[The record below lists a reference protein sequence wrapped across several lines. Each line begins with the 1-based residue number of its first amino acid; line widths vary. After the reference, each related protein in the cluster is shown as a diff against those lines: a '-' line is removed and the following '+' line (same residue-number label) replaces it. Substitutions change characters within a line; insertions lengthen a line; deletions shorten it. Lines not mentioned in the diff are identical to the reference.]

1 VKEVLSCLLGMFCR
15 AGVSI
20 FMFLRPGFPQAAQ
33 TTGYISGLFA
43 MAGLQFGLVVGI
55 FRRLYS
61 EFQSRGGRDA
71 REASNPKSV
80 GPELITSK
88 TSPQILPALDESY
101 PFLVRGEAAPKHG
114 ETEKEFRSRLPVT
127 VVMPVLNEASRV
139 GEAVASLSWAD
150 EVIVVDGGST
160 DATVQIARGAGAAV
174 LNVCAGTIAAQRNA
188 GISAAR
194 NPWVFALDIDERI
207 QDTLRTEIATVLKA
221 PRHSAYRVQL
231 RNFYLGRELRH
242 GSWGRDW
249 HVRLFP
255 KYLRFV
261 EKRVHETLEPVS
273 GVGTL
278 SACLEHTPYQNLN
291 HHLAK
296 MMRYAFWGGQ
306 DLYSQGRRARIA
318 DVTFVPAWS
327 FVREYVLYSGWRDGE
342 HGLVAAVLSGC
353 AALFKYAHLFALQW
367 GASTP
372 EAGKSKPQDTS
383 GRISKATN

>member
-15 AGVSI
+15 AGVDI
-20 FMFLRPGFPQAAQ
+20 FIFPRLGFPQAAQ
-33 TTGYISGLFA
+33 TTGYISGLFV
-43 MAGLQFGLVVGI
+43 MAGFQFGLVVGV
-55 FRRLYS
+55 FRCLYF
-61 EFQSRGGRDA
+61 EFQRREGRDA
-71 REASNPKSV
+71 PEASHPKS
-80 GPELITSK
+80 GGQELVTSK
-88 TSPQILPALDESY
+88 TTPQTLPALDESH
-101 PFLVRGEAAPKHG
+101 PFIVRGAAASTHE
-114 ETEKEFRSRLPVT
+114 ETEKELRSRVPVT

-160 DATVQIARGAGAAV
+160 DATAQIARGAGAAV

-194 NPWVFALDIDERI
+194 NHWVFALDIDERI
-207 QDTLRTEIATVLKA
+207 QDALRTELAAVLKA
-221 PRHSAYRVQL
+221 PRYSAYRVRL

-261 EKRVHETLEPVS
+261 ERRVHESLEPVS

-278 SACLEHTPYQNLN
+278 SACLEHTPYQDLN
-291 HHLAK
+291 HHFSK

-306 DLYSQGRRARIA
+306 DLYSEGRRARIA
-318 DVTFVPAWS
+318 DVTFVPAWR
-327 FVREYVLYSGWRDGE
+327 FVREYVLYSGWRDGK
-342 HGLVAAVLSGC
+342 HGLVAAALSGC
-353 AALFKYAHLFALQW
+353 AALFKFAHLFALEW
-367 GASTP
+367 GAATP
-372 EAGKSKPQDTS
+372 EAGKSKPQNTS
-383 GRISKATN
+383 SRMYKATH

>member
-1 VKEVLSCLLGMFCR
+1 MYCGARLGF
-15 AGVSI
+15 
-20 FMFLRPGFPQAAQ
+20 FLFLRLGFPQAAQ
-33 TTGYISGLFA
+33 TTGYISGLFV
-43 MAGLQFGLVVGI
+43 MAGLQFGLVAGM
-55 FRRLYS
+55 FGRLYS
-61 EFQSRGGRDA
+61 GFRRREGGDA
-71 REASNPKSV
+71 HKASNPKSA
-80 GPELITSK
+80 GPKLITSK
-88 TSPQILPALDESY
+88 TSPQRLPALDE
-101 PFLVRGEAAPKHG
+101 PHPLLARGVAAPKYG
-114 ETEKEFRSRLPVT
+114 ETEKEHRSRVPVT
-127 VVMPVLNEASRV
+127 VVMPVLNEASRI

-160 DATVQIARGAGAAV
+160 DDTAHIARGAGAVV
-174 LNVCAGTIAAQRNA
+174 LNVCASTIAAQRNA

-207 QDTLRTEIATVLKA
+207 QGALRTELATVLRA
-221 PRHSAYRVQL
+221 PQHSAYRVRL

-261 EKRVHETLEPVS
+261 EKRVHESLEPVS

-278 SACLEHTPYQNLN
+278 SACLEHTPYQDLN

-327 FVREYVLYSGWRDGE
+327 FVREYVLYSGWRDGK
-342 HGLVAAVLSGC
+342 HGLVAAALSGC
-353 AALFKYAHLFALQW
+353 AALFKYAHLFALEW

-372 EAGKSKPQDTS
+372 EAGKSKPQDTPS
-383 GRISKATN
+383 RIYKATH